1 MSNLADIEMNDPI
14 SLEPFERPTRLL
26 PCGHTLNHTSLAS
39 LILSNEDDP
48 MLACPVCRKRSAKKP
63 IEVYPRNYVLE
74 QQIDC
79 NSKIKQNAHE
89 QIMKAKILRTQ
100 HFQPLTSKLLK
111 HTKSRKTTTVL

>member
-48 MLACPVCRKRSAKKP
+48 MLACPVCRKRSATKP
-63 IEVYPRNYVLE
+63 IEEYPRNYVLE
-74 QQIDC
+74 QQIEC
-79 NSKIKQNAHE
+79 NSKIKQDAHE
-89 QIMKAKILRTQ
+89 QKMS
-100 HFQPLTSKLLK
+100 HP
-111 HTKSRKTTTVL
+111 